1 MSDIKR
7 LLNFHP
13 DPFSSRIGSVD
24 GVDDLTNDVISA
36 VDGQTWLNELSS
48 RQAVRGGSNTI
59 NKFVCCFKEAEEGED
74 SGGGRGIRCFQRP
87 KKRRRNGLDE
97 EEMSVLDCVSKL
109 AYEVTMN
116 STQNKS

>member
-1 MSDIKR
+1 MDFNKYSQDDNLIVETFASGAAAR
-7 LLNFHP
+7 NA
-13 DPFSSRIGSVD
+13 V
-24 GVDDLTNDVISA
+24 DLTPNTAHTFFITDSPII
-36 VDGQTWLNELSS
+36 VDTSN
-48 RQAVRGGSNTI
+48 AAMSNTI

-74 SGGGRGIRCFQRP
+74 SGGRGIRCFQRP